1 VARRGAIDRGT
12 LRRVGAA
19 TPLRIAR
26 RARRLGKAPQQLS
39 DVDLVFLT
47 DGGQPAGTV
56 RDRLLDFIGGAH
68 STLDLAIYDAHF
80 EDDSGTKLIGAL
92 DAAEAR
98 GVVVRAVYNDVS
110 PRHGP
115 ALPPQ
120 EGPSLLAQLAAAVP
134 AKAIPG
140 VPDLMHHKYVVRDAT
155 DVWTGSTNWTTDS
168 WTRQENVLITLS
180 SADLAVAYAQDF
192 AWLWTRGEVEGSGRF
207 DDEPAAM
214 SFEGA
219 PLAVR
224 ALFSP
229 GRGRAMGQLV
239 ARRLAEARRR
249 IRICSPVLTS
259 APILGTLAEILD
271 DKRCDTRVAIDG
283 TQMDQALANWQRDGR
298 AGWKVPLF
306 ERVRSAGVVAEKH
319 STPWPASPHDYLH
332 AKVVVADDV
341 VLTGSYNCSHSGE
354 FNAENLL
361 EIRSASFAD
370 RCAAFVEAVHTRYS

>member
-1 VARRGAIDRGT
+1 MLAFID
-12 LRRVGAA
+12 
-19 TPLRIAR
+19 
-26 RARRLGKAPQQLS
+26 
-39 DVDLVFLT
+39 
-47 DGGQPAGTV
+47 
-56 RDRLLDFIGGAH
+56 GAH
-68 STLDLAIYDAHF
+68 HTIDLAIYDAHF
-80 EDDSGTKLIGAL
+80 DDDSGGRVIRAL

-98 GVVVRAVYNDVS
+98 GVTVRAVYNDVP
-110 PRHGP
+110 PRNGRP
-115 ALPPQ
+115 VPPP

-168 WTRQENVLITLS
+168 WTRQENVVVTLTS
-180 SADLAVAYAQDF
+180 PDLAAAYAQDF
-192 AWLWTRGEVEGSGRF
+192 EWLWTKGVVEGSGRF
-207 DDEPAAM
+207 DDQPATLT
-214 SFEGA
+214 FEGQ
-219 PLAVR
+219 PLTVR
-224 ALFSP
+224 AFFSP

-239 ARRLAEARRR
+239 ARHLAEAKHR

-271 DKRCDTRVAIDG
+271 DKRCEARVVIDG
-283 TQMDQALANWQRDGR
+283 TQMDQALANWHHDGR

-306 ERVRSAGVVAEKH
+306 ERVRTAAVIAEKH
-319 STPWPASPHDYLH
+319 STPWPAAPHDYLH

-361 EIRSASFAD
+361 EIRSAAFAEH
-370 RCAAFVEAVHTRYS
+370 CAAFVDQVYARYLD